1 MDEEAVEFTSE
12 SAPLDIIRPKIQ
24 RQDSCTSSRSRGRER
39 HISSDHLEKM
49 VLSII
54 EAKLP
59 LNAPLPKILPSS
71 SPVDEVTKLDTPP
84 QPERSGSTTPES
96 PCKGSETPSLESPHS
111 SHPPETAASP
121 SSTTVIRGF
130 SPSHHDLH
138 RVAPHHVSRIPSLI
152 VIPEPTEAPAAKTVP
167 PKKQQAKFALGA
179 SSGSGDDSYSDAHN
193 SQMCKQPIVQP
204 KKKIFQVGGSSDED
218 GSVKSDIHPSRA
230 NLQLP
235 VAKKTASFNKQP
247 VTRTFH
253 PLRMPSDNEQSE
265 TDYID
270 ESAIDDDDDD
280 EWEDSVEESGKS
292 SMDEKINF
300 QRVDS
305 KANLTS
311 RRSLLTLMLS
321 QNVRQQKLGNVAS
334 QSTSAIYRSRQLL
347 NGPSVVASPNDSDDG
362 PLMMKR
368 TARIPPMRSIHEM
381 PRSTAQPIMTPAVG
395 PSHQAAL
402 SPRTTRRNMLATEL
416 TESLRRHL
424 LWERSQKTQ
433 VANAVL
439 KRRHTS
445 QDVANLRQYPESPCL
460 KKENDAN
467 ANSWDEYFNKESFT
481 GYHAQGW

>member
-1 MDEEAVEFTSE
+1 MWTVFARCADSVAQGRRLENLSWRLWNRETFCCEQVDELVASATTTLPRDICRPNRVLLEDVPQLSGSVESAMDEEAVEFTSE

-280 EWEDSVEESGKS
+280 EWEDS
-292 SMDEKINF
+292 
-300 QRVDS
+300 RVS
-305 KANLTS
+305 H
-311 RRSLLTLMLS
+311 
-321 QNVRQQKLGNVAS
+321 
-334 QSTSAIYRSRQLL
+334 AILI
-347 NGPSVVASPNDSDDG
+347 A
-362 PLMMKR
+362 
-368 TARIPPMRSIHEM
+368 
-381 PRSTAQPIMTPAVG
+381 
-395 PSHQAAL
+395 
-402 SPRTTRRNMLATEL
+402 
-416 TESLRRHL
+416 
-424 LWERSQKTQ
+424 
-433 VANAVL
+433 
-439 KRRHTS
+439 
-445 QDVANLRQYPESPCL
+445 
-460 KKENDAN
+460 
-467 ANSWDEYFNKESFT
+467 
-481 GYHAQGW
+481 